1 MPTDTLH
8 AIPAASVRDRAANPG
23 GRHHI
28 RGACPHDCPDTCALV
43 TTVENGVAIRIE
55 GAAEHPPTAGV
66 LCTKVAKYLER
77 TYAPDRVLFPM
88 RRIGRKG
95 EARFQRMDWDDALA
109 LIAERLGAIAA
120 RNPEAI
126 LPYSYAGTMGL
137 LQGSSM
143 DRRFFHRLGASLLER
158 TICSSAGKAG
168 ITATLGAAVGMDF
181 ERFEDAKLILLW
193 GTNPVTSSV
202 HLWRRVVEAKRRGA
216 KVIAIDPYRS
226 LSAERCDQHIA
237 LLPGTDGALAL
248 GLMHVLIAESLV
260 DRDYVE
266 RYTTGFEA
274 LARNARAWTP
284 ERVAATCGIDAA
296 TVVALAREYA
306 TSKPAAIRVNY
317 GLQRTAGGGMAVRT
331 IACLP
336 ALIGA
341 WRDPAGGILLS
352 SSGAFPIDRNA
363 LERPDLIPAGR
374 RPRTINMSTIGDA
387 LCSADPKIEALVVY
401 NTNPVAVAPQSEQ
414 VIAGFSREDLFTV
427 VLEQF
432 PTDTTA
438 YADIVLPATTQLEH
452 FDIHTSYGHLY
463 WVLNQPAIQP
473 LGESLPNTE
482 IFRRLARAMGFT
494 ETCFADSDEDMARQ
508 SIAAHPRNAGIDLA
522 ALAEH
527 GWQRL
532 AVGDDYAPFAAGNFP
547 TPSGRCEFVNPRLA
561 ALGLPTAPEFIAPR
575 ESVATA
581 PERAARFPLAF
592 ISPPTRHFLN
602 STFANIESLQKL
614 TGGQCLEI
622 HPDDAAPRSIA
633 DGARVR
639 AFNDRGAFE
648 ATAVVTER
656 ARRGVVVGPGVW
668 WHKNT
673 PAGRNVNAVTGQALT
688 DMGNGPT
695 FYDCLVEVAPIVG

>member
-1 MPTDTLH
+1 MPIDTLH
-8 AIPAASVRDRAANPG
+8 AIPVTSARDRAANPG
-23 GRHHI
+23 GQHRI

-66 LCTKVAKYLER
+66 LCTKVAKYLDR

-88 RRIGRKG
+88 RRVGRKG
-95 EARFQRMDWDDALA
+95 EGRFERMDWDDALA
-109 LIAERLGAIAA
+109 QIAERLGAIAA

-181 ERFEDAKLILLW
+181 ERFEDSKLILLW
-193 GTNPVTSSV
+193 GTNPVTSSI

-248 GLMHVLIAESLV
+248 GLMHVLIAENLV

-266 RYTTGFEA
+266 RHTTGFDA
-274 LARNARAWTP
+274 LSESARAWTP
-284 ERVAATCGIDAA
+284 ERVATTCGIDASI
-296 TVVALAREYA
+296 VVALAREYA
-306 TSKPAAIRVNY
+306 TTKPAAIRVNY

-336 ALIGA
+336 ALVGA
-341 WRDPAGGILLS
+341 WRDAAGGILLS
-352 SSGAFPIDRNA
+352 SSGTFPIDRNA

-374 RPRTINMSTIGDA
+374 HPRTINMSTIGDA
-387 LCSADPKIEALVVY
+387 LGNADPRIEALVVY

-463 WVLNQPAIQP
+463 WVLNEPAIQP
-473 LGESLPNTE
+473 LGEALPNTE
-482 IFRRLARAMGFT
+482 IFRQLAKAMRFT
-494 ETCFADSDEDMARQ
+494 EPCFADSDEDMARQ
-508 SIAAHPRNAGIDLA
+508 AIAAHPRNAGIDLE
-522 ALAEH
+522 ALAAH

-532 AVGDDYAPFAAGNFP
+532 AVGDDYAPFAEGNFP

-561 ALGLPTAPEFIAPR
+561 AQGLPTAPQFIAPR

-602 STFANIESLQKL
+602 TTFANVESLQKL
-614 TGGQCLEI
+614 TGGQCLEL
-622 HPDDAAPRSIA
+622 HPDDAAPRSIV

-639 AFNDRGAFE
+639 AFNDRGEFE
-648 ATAVVTER
+648 ATAVVTEC

-695 FYDCLVEVAPIVG
+695 FYDCLVEVAPVAG

>member
-8 AIPAASVRDRAANPG
+8 AIPVTSARDRATNPG
-23 GRHHI
+23 GQHRI

-88 RRIGRKG
+88 RRVGPKG
-95 EARFQRMDWDDALA
+95 EGRFQRMDWDDALA

-143 DRRFFHRLGASLLER
+143 DRRFFHRLGASLLDR

-202 HLWRRVVEAKRRGA
+202 HLWRRVVEAKRRGGR
-216 KVIAIDPYRS
+216 VIAIDPYRS

-248 GLMHVLIAESLV
+248 GLMHVLIAENLV

-266 RYTTGFEA
+266 RYTTGFDA
-274 LARNARAWTP
+274 LAANARAWTA

-341 WRDPAGGILLS
+341 WRNPAGGILLS

-387 LCSADPKIEALVVY
+387 LERADPKIEALVVY

-473 LGESLPNTE
+473 LGEALPNTE
-482 IFRRLARAMGFT
+482 IFRRLARAMRFT
-494 ETCFADSDEDMARQ
+494 DPCFADSDEDMARQ
-508 SIAAHPRNAGIDLA
+508 AIAAHPRNAGVDLVALA
-522 ALAEH
+522 AH

-532 AVGDDYAPFAAGNFP
+532 AVGDDYAPFAEGNFP

-561 ALGLPTAPEFIAPR
+561 ALGLPTAPQFVAPR

-581 PERAARFPLAF
+581 PERAAYFPLAF

-602 STFANIESLQKL
+602 STFANIESLQTL

-622 HPDDAAPRSIA
+622 NPDDAAPRSIA

-639 AFNDRGAFE
+639 VFNDRGAFE
-648 ATAVVTER
+648 ATAVVTGR

-668 WHKNT
+668 WHRNT
-673 PAGRNVNAVTGQALT
+673 PTGRNVNAVTGQALT

-695 FYDCLVEVAPIVG
+695 FYDCLVEVELVRG